1 MLSKAMSHPN
11 LYYYR
16 PGTAPTDA
24 RTIDADLCVYGAT
37 AAGVAA
43 AVAATRL
50 GRTAV
55 LIEHGG
61 AMGGMTAGGLSM
73 TDIGNKRAIGG
84 LSREFYRRCG
94 AHYGV
99 AEEWRFEPRVAGSV
113 LADLLAEAGVPVYTR
128 QPLGAVTLEGRRIT
142 SIATEG
148 GVVVRARVFL
158 DTSYEGDLLARAGVS
173 YTVGRE
179 SNLLY
184 GETLNGVQVRPTH
197 QFDLPVDPY
206 VTPGDP
212 ASGLLPGIEAAPVEP
227 PGTGD
232 HRVQAYTFRLCLT
245 RTPANR
251 IPFERPAGY
260 DRREY
265 ELLARYLAA
274 GWDEVF
280 RKFDPIRGDKVD
292 MNNHGGLSSDFIGR
306 NYAYPEASYAE
317 RERIFQAHVTYQQ
330 GYMWFMANDLAVPS
344 AIRER
349 WAEWGLAADEFAAT
363 GGWPHQ
369 LYVREARRMISDDV
383 MTEQNCRGTTV
394 APDVIG
400 LAAYTMDSHNCRRFV
415 RDGQVWNEG
424 DVQVAGFPP
433 YPISYRAIV
442 PRRGQCENLLVP
454 VCLSSSH
461 IAYGSIRMEPVF
473 MILGQSAAAAANL
486 AIAEGCAVQ
495 DVPYSQLRDQL
506 IRDGQVLDWD
516 ELTAELAEV
525 V

>member
-1 MLSKAMSHPN
+1 MN

-16 PGTAPTDA
+16 AGSAPAEA
-24 RTIDADLCVYGAT
+24 RTLDADLCVVGAT

-61 AMGGMTAGGLSM
+61 AVGGMTAGGLSM

-94 AHYGV
+94 AHYGE
-99 AEEWRFEPRVAGSV
+99 AEEWRFEPHVASAV
-113 LADLLAEAGVPVYTR
+113 LADLLAEAGVTLFTR
-128 QPLGAVTLEGRRIT
+128 QPLAGVEMDGQRIT
-142 SIATEG
+142 SITTEG
-148 GVVVRARVFL
+148 GLTVRARMFL

-179 SNLLY
+179 SNAQY
-184 GETLNGVQVRPTH
+184 GETLNGVQIHPTH

-206 VTPGDP
+206 ITPGDP
-212 ASGLLPGIEAAPVEP
+212 ASGLLPGIEAAPAEP

-232 HRVQAYTFRLCLT
+232 HRVQAYNFRLCLT
-245 RTPANR
+245 RAPGNR
-251 IPFERPAGY
+251 ISFEKPDGY

-265 ELLARYLAA
+265 ELLARYFAA
-274 GWDEVF
+274 GWGAEVF
-280 RKFDPIRGDKVD
+280 RKFDPIRGEKVD

-330 GYMWFMANDLAVPS
+330 GYMWFMANDPAVPP

-349 WAEWGLAADEFAAT
+349 WAEWGLAADEFTAT

-369 LYVREARRMISDDV
+369 LYVREARRMLGDYV
-383 MTEQNCRGTTV
+383 MTEHDCRGATAADDVV
-394 APDVIG
+394 A

-415 RDGQVWNEG
+415 RDGRVWNEG

-442 PRRGQCENLLVP
+442 PRRGECENLLVP

-486 AIAEGCAVQ
+486 AIAGGCAVQ
-495 DVPYSQLRDQL
+495 DVPYSQLREQL
-506 IRDGQVLDWD
+506 QRDGQVLSWD
-516 ELTAELAEV
+516 DLAGELGEV